1 MMRLLIAAVILIGI
15 GAFSLRQF
23 STTSDSAAPEGT
35 LDPIENAEDRIDE
48 AVNQELERAKELNQT
63 GE

>member
-1 MMRLLIAAVILIGI
+1 MMRLLIAAAILIGI

-23 STTSDSAAPEGT
+23 AKTSDPAALEGA
-35 LDPIENAEDRIDE
+35 LDTIENAEDSLDE